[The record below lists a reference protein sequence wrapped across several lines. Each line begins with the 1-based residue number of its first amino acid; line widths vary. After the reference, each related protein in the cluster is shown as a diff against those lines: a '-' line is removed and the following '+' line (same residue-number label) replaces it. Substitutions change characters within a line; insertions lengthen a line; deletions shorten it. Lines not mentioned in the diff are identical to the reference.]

1 MKKKIC
7 IILIA
12 VFVALLGTSTY
23 FICDYYRQASEQSE
37 LYDSLAE
44 AVNQAQKSDEA
55 NEPVE
60 KIPYNEEKTLLSEY
74 AELFLQNTD
83 MVGWI
88 QIEDTNINYPV
99 MHTPDNPDFYLKH
112 GFDKGYTD
120 YGCPYVQENCDVQLP
135 TDNVIIYGHHMKNG
149 TMFADLEKLKSE
161 DFYKEHKTI
170 SFNTLTDKCEYEIIA
185 VFKTFVYSDS
195 PESFKYYR
203 FVNAETPQDFSAFIE
218 KCKELSLYDTGV
230 SAEYGDKLITLS
242 TCEYSRTNGRLVV
255 VAKRV

>member
-12 VFVALLGTSTY
+12 VFVALLGASTY
-23 FICDYYRQASEQSE
+23 FICDYYRQANEQSE

-44 AVNQAQKSDEA
+44 AVDQAQKSDEA

-60 KIPYNEEKTLLSEY
+60 EIPYNEEKTILPEY
-74 AELFLQNTD
+74 AELFLQNMD

-88 QIEDTNINYPV
+88 KIEDTNINYPV

-112 GFDKGYTD
+112 DFDKEYSD
-120 YGCPYVQENCDVQLP
+120 YGCPYVQENCDVQEP
-135 TDNVIIYGHHMKNG
+135 SDNIIIYGHHMKNG
-149 TMFADLEKLKSE
+149 SMFADLEKFKSE
-161 DFYKEHKTI
+161 DFYKKHKTI
-170 SFNTLTDKCEYEIIA
+170 SFNTLTYKYEYEIVA

-203 FVNAETPQDFSAFIE
+203 FVNAETSEQFDEYIA

-230 SAEYGDKLITLS
+230 SAQYGDKLITLS

>member
-12 VFVALLGTSTY
+12 VFVALLGTSTC
-23 FICDYYRQASEQSE
+23 FICDYYRQANEQSE

-44 AVNQAQKSDEA
+44 AVDQAQKSDET

-60 KIPYNEEKTLLSEY
+60 EIPYNEEKTILPEY
-74 AELFLQNTD
+74 AELFLQNMD

-88 QIEDTNINYPV
+88 KVEETNINYPV

-120 YGCPYVQENCDVQLP
+120 YGCPYAQENCDVQEP
-135 TDNVIIYGHHMKNG
+135 SDNVIIYGHHMKNG
-149 TMFADLEKLKSE
+149 SMFCDLEKFKSE
-161 DFYKEHKTI
+161 DFYKEHRMI
-170 SFNTLTDKCEYEIIA
+170 SFNTLTDKCEYEIVA

-203 FVNAETPQDFSAFIE
+203 FVNAETSEQFDEYIA

-242 TCEYSRTNGRLVV
+242 TCEYSRSNGRLVV